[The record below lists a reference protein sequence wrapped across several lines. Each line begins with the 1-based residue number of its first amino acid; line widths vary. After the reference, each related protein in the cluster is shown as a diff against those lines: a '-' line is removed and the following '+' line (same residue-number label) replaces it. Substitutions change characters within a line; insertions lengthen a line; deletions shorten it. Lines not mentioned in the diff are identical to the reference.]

1 MSLVQLNSYHKVAN
15 SSTSRLV
22 SISLPFESVPLSL
35 SSTQFEPTLYFFLV
49 FEMKP
54 QVYLDLITLIAKYKS
69 DNLQYDMLGRW
80 IDGTIV
86 SSTKCLMFQVLFFFI
101 ISYRLRALKTL
112 YFYKKMNW
120 KDFCK
125 EFCKKLWKKIV
136 LWKSDARSMRRSSH
150 GPSDPAYCIQGRLSD
165 F

>member
-1 MSLVQLNSYHKVAN
+1 MTFREKSWESTRTDQSNVYFIMSLVQLNSYHKVAN

-35 SSTQFEPTLYFFLV
+35 SSTQFEPTLYFFFV

-80 IDGTIV
+80 DDGTIV
-86 SSTKCLMFQVLFFFI
+86 SSTKRLMFQVLFFFI
-101 ISYRLRALKTL
+101 IS
-112 YFYKKMNW
+112 
-120 KDFCK
+120 CK
-125 EFCKKLWKKIV
+125 ILCKNPFIFL
-136 LWKSDARSMRRSSH
+136 
-150 GPSDPAYCIQGRLSD
+150 
-165 F
+165 

>member
-1 MSLVQLNSYHKVAN
+1 MTFREKSWESTRTDQSNVYFIMSIVQLNSYHKVAN

-80 IDGTIV
+80 DDGTIV
-86 SSTKCLMFQVLFFFI
+86 SSTKRLMFQVLFFFHNF
-101 ISYRLRALKTL
+101 LKNS
-112 YFYKKMNW
+112 FKKS
-120 KDFCK
+120 F
-125 EFCKKLWKKIV
+125 
-136 LWKSDARSMRRSSH
+136 
-150 GPSDPAYCIQGRLSD
+150 
-165 F
+165 

>member
-1 MSLVQLNSYHKVAN
+1 MTFREKSWESTRTDQSNVYFIMSLVQLNSYHKVAN

-80 IDGTIV
+80 DDGTIV
-86 SSTKCLMFQVLFFFI
+86 SSTKRLMFQVLFFIHNFLQNSLQKSFQFIFLFFI
-101 ISYRLRALKTL
+101 ILQK
-112 YFYKKMNW
+112 
-120 KDFCK
+120 
-125 EFCKKLWKKIV
+125 
-136 LWKSDARSMRRSSH
+136 
-150 GPSDPAYCIQGRLSD
+150 
-165 F
+165 

>member
-80 IDGTIV
+80 VDGTIV
-86 SSTKCLMFQVLFFFI
+86 SSTKRLMFQVFFFFI
-101 ISYRLRALKTL
+101 KSGKIHCKNLFISS
-112 YFYKKMNW
+112 FYKITKMRIKSLECPKSIRNY
-120 KDFCK
+120 
-125 EFCKKLWKKIV
+125 EKKYLEHQTLGWVIC
-136 LWKSDARSMRRSSH
+136 
-150 GPSDPAYCIQGRLSD
+150 PIDPATQRINVCYT
-165 F
+165 

>member
-1 MSLVQLNSYHKVAN
+1 MTFREKSWESTRTDQSNVYFIMSIVQLNSYHKVAN

-80 IDGTIV
+80 DDGTIV
-86 SSTKCLMFQVLFFFI
+86 SSTKRLMFQVLFFFHNFLQN
-101 ISYRLRALKTL
+101 SLQKPLQ
-112 YFYKKMNW
+112 F
-120 KDFCK
+120 F
-125 EFCKKLWKKIV
+125 
-136 LWKSDARSMRRSSH
+136 S
-150 GPSDPAYCIQGRLSD
+150 
-165 F
+165 